1 MTQKDIYYHGT
12 DNFLPTGTVMT
23 GRGSAYAED
32 WKTLGEAYDIL
43 EERRPQHLIAHRN
56 AVFMCSVD
64 VDNPPD
70 TGLDNIGICGG
81 GTKYVSILR
90 PKAPVS
96 RHDINQMSLAQ
107 HLIGEEA
114 DIKEIY
120 AAVDDYWAG
129 VASGDPLWEFL
140 TTEAVV
146 FKTEVFQTYDPEN
159 EDDDIVYLSSK
170 DMAQLELHD
179 PTISKRLKY
188 INSSYDNQMYLGIMK
203 NDQLVSCLILEAL
216 GSVENGDRRLVMQ
229 GISTDADYQMQGMAR
244 KLVEHASKL
253 ALASEMPLVPSRYS
267 HDGELYIR
275 PIMDALTHKKA
286 MTGNE
291 NHLAQGL

>member
-1 MTQKDIYYHGT
+1 MIQKDIYYHGT

-43 EERRPQHLIAHRN
+43 EERRPLHLIAHRN

-64 VDNPPD
+64 
-70 TGLDNIGICGG
+70 
-81 GTKYVSILR
+81 
-90 PKAPVS
+90 
-96 RHDINQMSLAQ
+96 
-107 HLIGEEA
+107 
-114 DIKEIY
+114 
-120 AAVDDYWAG
+120 
-129 VASGDPLWEFL
+129 
-140 TTEAVV
+140 
-146 FKTEVFQTYDPEN
+146 
-159 EDDDIVYLSSK
+159 
-170 DMAQLELHD
+170 
-179 PTISKRLKY
+179 
-188 INSSYDNQMYLGIMK
+188 
-203 NDQLVSCLILEAL
+203 
-216 GSVENGDRRLVMQ
+216 VENGDRRLVMQ